1 MEVVSGLLN
10 EHRAALEASAWILLL
25 FETCICV
32 INSHD
37 ICVDSVRLTS
47 WYLMLKQ
54 AKLCLMKHLFATYIC
69 HQLTVFCVKVHVKI
83 SSVISS
89 ENTFSFPFLKKRSY
103 LFVMYVL

>member
-1 MEVVSGLLN
+1 MYVCVYIFTN
-10 EHRAALEASAWILLL
+10 EHLAALEARAWILLL

-47 WYLMLKQ
+47 WCLILK
-54 AKLCLMKHLFATYIC
+54 ASKTLSNETFIC
-69 HQLTVFCVKVHVKI
+69 NLQVHVKI

-89 ENTFSFPFLKKRSY
+89 ESTSSFPFLKNRNY
-103 LFVMYVL
+103 LFVMYVLWECRPC

>member
-1 MEVVSGLLN
+1 MYVHIYIFTN
-10 EHRAALEASAWILLL
+10 DHHAALEARAWILLL

-47 WYLMLKQ
+47 WCLILKASQ
-54 AKLCLMKHLFATYIC
+54 TLSNETFIC
-69 HQLTVFCVKVHVKI
+69 NLRVHVKI

-89 ENTFSFPFLKKRSY
+89 ENTFSFPFLKNRNY
-103 LFVMYVL
+103 LFVMYVLWECRPC